1 MRLALALLFVLF
13 AAVPALADDLRPGYL
28 ELKETSPNNWQ
39 MTWKAPIRGG
49 LATAATPAIPDGCRL
64 SDERR
69 DVVNGALITQA
80 MIQCQSDLAGHR
92 IGLNGLDTLFT
103 DALVRI
109 APIGRPVMAA
119 RLAPDT
125 PDYVVPVRPRP
136 FDVAATY
143 FKLGVEHIIFGFDHL
158 LFVVALVVLLRGAWR
173 VAATVTAFTVAHSI
187 TLIATSL
194 GMVTL
199 PRAPVE
205 SAIALS
211 IIFLALEIVRISPG
225 EVRLSERFPW
235 IVAFVF
241 GLLHGFGFAGA
252 LAEIGMPEGEVP
264 VALLTFN
271 LGVEAGQLAIVAAA
285 SLVIGAIRH
294 LAASALRPAQ
304 LVAAYAIGGI
314 ASFWFIERTL
324 A

>member
-1 MRLALALLFVLF
+1 MKLGLALLFVLF
-13 AAVPALADDLRPGYL
+13 AAVPASADDLRPGYL
-28 ELKETSPNNWQ
+28 ELRETSPNDWQ

-49 LATAATPAIPDGCRL
+49 LATAATPSIPDGCRM
-64 SDERR
+64 SEERR
-69 DVVNGALITQA
+69 DVVNGALITVA
-80 MIQCQSDLAGHR
+80 TIRCQGEIAGHR

-119 RLAPDT
+119 RLTPET
-125 PDYVVPVRPRP
+125 PDYAVPARPHP
-136 FDVAATY
+136 FDVATTY
-143 FKLGVEHIIFGFDHL
+143 FKLGVEHILFGFDHL

-173 VAATVTAFTVAHSI
+173 VAATITAFTVAHSI

-194 GMVTL
+194 GLVSL

-211 IIFLALEIVRISPG
+211 IMFLALEIVRIRPG

-235 IVAFVF
+235 IVAFLF

-285 SLVIGAIRH
+285 SLVICAIRY
-294 LAASALRPAQ
+294 LAAPALRPAQ
-304 LVAAYAIGGI
+304 LAAAYAIGGM
-314 ASFWFIERTL
+314 ASFWFIERTF